1 MASSTRGSLSA
12 PRKRT
17 ASRKKCLNEEI
28 TVKPKIRLVNKAH
41 FTHPEDMEK
50 AVPESPSEP
59 NELFPEPIEDV
70 SAIKFTLSWSL
81 LLDSVEIDSD
91 SELLILGEFNYR
103 EFNANAIKTMA
114 RATAKAKIEYE
125 YIKGSAALGAKGV
138 VKVNERPLTINDE
151 DGWKKAESFIESFM
165 REKRMDIILS
175 FAMKFAKVCNDDNEE
190 SEDENRLKKK
200 RKKVHLYHLQN

>member
-17 ASRKKCLNEEI
+17 ASRKKWLNQEI
-28 TVKPKIRLVNKAH
+28 TVKPKIRRVNKAH
-41 FTHPEDMEK
+41 FTQPEDVEK

-70 SAIKFTLSWSL
+70 SAVKFTLSWSL

-91 SELLILGEFNYR
+91 SELLILGEC
-103 EFNANAIKTMA
+103 EFNTNAIKTMA

-138 VKVNERPLTINDE
+138 AKVNERPLTINDE

-165 REKRMDIILS
+165 REKRRDIVLS

-190 SEDENRLKKK
+190 SEDENPLKKK

>member
-1 MASSTRGSLSA
+1 
-12 PRKRT
+12 
-17 ASRKKCLNEEI
+17 
-28 TVKPKIRLVNKAH
+28 
-41 FTHPEDMEK
+41 MEK

-91 SELLILGEFNYR
+91 SELLILGEC
-103 EFNANAIKTMA
+103 EFNTNAIKTMA
-114 RATAKAKIEYE
+114 RATAKAKIDYE

-138 VKVNERPLTINDE
+138 AKVNERPLTIKDE

-165 REKRMDIILS
+165 REKRTDIVLS
-175 FAMKFAKVCNDDNEE
+175 FAMKFAKVCNDDDEE
-190 SEDENRLKKK
+190 SEDENPLKKK
-200 RKKVHLYHLQN
+200 GKKVHLYLLQN